1 MKPPKTKIRSRPF
14 STPSVPPAAH
24 GANKHTNEATSA
36 MSSSSR
42 LATAQQAGW
51 AIQTATMAPLNNEK
65 TVPKSVEVADAQPKQ
80 ALWRGAARDD
90 SEVGLSIYAR
100 PFVPEVLTVI
110 NTLPPREVQS
120 TVPRKAINFA
130 DYVHTSF
137 GSFVTCLPSL
147 SLPNPDFLT
156 VASSCSSVRNAKE
169 YEDFFQF
176 HLREEFQAQQAQ
188 NEAYS
193 LYGHEVTIKPWSPAF
208 QSFQAQRETICSLRV
223 PGIRENSPLV
233 EEDDVVF
240 LRKLVYAQDGSLCL
254 MREWLDSIKAK
265 AHNSSDPHQKH
276 MFMKDGSA
284 PGWTNVLF
292 IARVL
297 SVSRSNELLI
307 LRVNG
312 LPGGFP
318 QERTERFNVQF
329 PSPFER
335 YLPMQHAL
343 PNVRRG
349 ILRLGEYEGPT
360 GVPDNGPSK
369 FADSG
374 IEQPVHWVQSMLFP
388 TLRDSKMQE
397 KLHAGQF
404 RQNFFDQ
411 VLNWEQ
417 KKAVEAVCEGKYGR
431 LPYLISGPPGTGKT
445 KTIIETTL
453 QLLKNTSAHSHIL
466 LCAPSDPAADTL
478 VHRLL
483 LQHVDTSEMLR
494 LNRPSRTFAEVPGA
508 VLPYCSIVDDAFTLP
523 AFHELMKFRV
533 VVTTCRD
540 SSLLVQ
546 ARTTN
551 SDLYTIENA
560 LRNLT
565 RYDIKPSFPE
575 PVARCLPSSFQFIPD
590 WP

>member
-1 MKPPKTKIRSRPF
+1 MMKPPKTKNKSRPL
-14 STPSVPPAAH
+14 STPSVPPAAD
-24 GANKHTNEATSA
+24 GANKHTNEATAAISP
-36 MSSSSR
+36 SSR
-42 LATAQQAGW
+42 PATAQQAGW
-51 AIQTATMAPLNNEK
+51 TIKPAAMAPLNNEK
-65 TVPKSVEVADAQPKQ
+65 TVPRSVDVADAQPKQ
-80 ALWRGAARDD
+80 ALGRGAGRDD

-110 NTLPPREVQS
+110 NLLPPREVQS
-120 TVPRKAINFA
+120 TLPRKAINFA
-130 DYVHTSF
+130 DYVHKSF
-137 GSFVTCLPSL
+137 GSFVTCLPGL
-147 SLPNPDFLT
+147 PVPNPLT
-156 VASSCSSVRNAKE
+156 ETSSCSSVRNAKE
-169 YEDFFQF
+169 YEEFFQF

-208 QSFQAQRETICSLRV
+208 QSFQTQRETICSFRV

-265 AHNSSDPHQKH
+265 AYNSSGPHQRH
-276 MFMKDGSA
+276 MSRTDAPA

-297 SVSRSNELLI
+297 SVSRSDELLI

-318 QERTERFNVQF
+318 QEHTERFNVQF
-329 PSPFER
+329 PSPVER

-349 ILRLGEYEGPT
+349 LLRLGEYEEPT
-360 GVPDNGPSK
+360 GVLENGPSK
-369 FADSG
+369 LTG
-374 IEQPVHWVQSMLFP
+374 PKIEQSVHWMQSMLFP
-388 TLRDSKMQE
+388 ILRDSKMQE

-404 RQNFFDQ
+404 RQSFFDQ

-417 KKAVEAVCEGKYGR
+417 KKAVEAVCEGKYGK
-431 LPYLISGPPGTGKT
+431 LPYLVSGPPGTGKT

-453 QLLKNTSAHSHIL
+453 QLLKNPSAHSHIL

-478 VHRLL
+478 VHRLQQ
-483 LQHVDTSEMLR
+483 QHVDASEMLR

-508 VLPYCSIVDDAFTLP
+508 VLPYCNIVDDAFTLP

-546 ARTTN
+546 ARATN

-565 RYDIKPSFPE
+565 RYDIPPSLPCN
-575 PVARCLPSSFQFIPD
+575 VACSLSSSFQFVAD
-590 WP
+590 CS